1 MNDPSIIGLE
11 KRNIWMRG
19 LLMVL
24 MGLAYQLASTVL
36 FFAALIQFVF
46 ALVSESP
53 NQRLAAFGQSVG
65 RFQGQVASFV
75 CFATETVPFP
85 FADWPNA
92 DV

>member
-1 MNDPSIIGLE
+1 MNEAPIVNLE

-36 FFAALIQFVF
+36 FLTALVQFVF
-46 ALVSESP
+46 ALVSDAP

-65 RFQGQVASFV
+65 RFQGQVANFVSFSS
-75 CFATETVPFP
+75 EDLPFP
-85 FADWPNA
+85 FSDWPSA
-92 DV
+92 HL